1 MHIHTEECRWTVKGD
16 GKRRCLTARLERE
29 RAARAAGT
37 RDRMGK
43 RIPRPV
49 DGWEDLYGPC
59 PMPVPVDQWYDH
71 VAVDR
76 AVAGLPVGRDLGA
89 SERQEVNRRLEEQ
102 ELTKAA
108 VLTLP
113 PSTGRT
119 TPSKQPGRMKMGVR
133 HV

>member
-1 MHIHTEECRWTVKGD
+1 MHIHTEACRWTVKGD

-29 RAARAAGT
+29 RTARLRGE
-37 RDRMGK
+37 RDRTGK
-43 RIPRPV
+43 KIPRPV

-59 PMPVPVDQWYDH
+59 PLPVPVDQWYDP

-76 AVAGLPVGRDLGA
+76 AVRGEPVGRDLGA
-89 SERQEVNRRLEEQ
+89 SERQAVNRRLEELSRVK
-102 ELTKAA
+102 EAGLTA
-108 VLTLP
+108 P

-119 TPSKQPGRMKMGVR
+119 TPSKQPGRMKVGVK